1 MHTFKFA
8 GTRNMS
14 SLILPE
20 THSKL
25 KKICRAF
32 SEAELRP
39 IASILDKQE
48 IFPSEQ
54 VKYQLK
60 FFFLNYD

>member
-1 MHTFKFA
+1 MYVFKFT
-8 GTRNMS
+8 GTRNLS
-14 SLILPE
+14 SLVLPE

-54 VKYQLK
+54 VKKYKLK
-60 FFFLNYD
+60 FFFFF